1 MMALLNKTLTENDPT
16 YSEKCKI

>member
-1 MMALLNKTLTENDPT
+1 MALLNKTLTENDPT